1 MPGPSGFRPAGARF
15 VGALARSPA
24 TRCARLRADRRT
36 GRETECFYLTLK
48 GSNAY
53 SSRKARLKESISGRV
68 RYSKKVRSPVEII
81 ASTGMP
87 G

>member
-1 MPGPSGFRPAGARF
+1 MPRDRGIWRGPCRGTVKPEPEGIGANMPGPSGFRPAGARF

-48 GSNAY
+48 GSRPA
-53 SSRKARLKESISGRV
+53 SIR
-68 RYSKKVRSPVEII
+68 P
-81 ASTGMP
+81 
-87 G
+87 